1 MPQPSYPDFRAW
13 PHVRPFVRSGVDP
26 FFRSS
31 VRPFACG
38 SAQSIAAC
46 FHDAWAPFVRSC
58 VRPFVRSFCNT
69 PSTQLPTILAPSIDA
84 SIPYTHCC
92 HMSHTDTAKFI
103 SFASPKGGVGKSTSC
118 LAIAGA
124 LLAAGEKVRIID
136 FDQTETIWRWY
147 SDSATAKAIPNLT
160 VEKGPTTDLDSYI
173 GDLYATATDYVL
185 IDLAGALTDLTVMVA
200 AFATLIIT
208 PAKVSEPDII
218 EANKMADKL
227 LDVSETIGKR
237 LNHLILLNEV
247 PSSISKDE
255 VDLIRQI
262 DGSDLN
268 RFQTMIYRRAAYS
281 KSFSRGTMPHLA
293 KTTDPK
299 AIKEINGLVD
309 EIRAILE
316 PQQLK
321 AAA

>member
-1 MPQPSYPDFRAW
+1 
-13 PHVRPFVRSGVDP
+13 
-26 FFRSS
+26 
-31 VRPFACG
+31 
-38 SAQSIAAC
+38 
-46 FHDAWAPFVRSC
+46 
-58 VRPFVRSFCNT
+58 
-69 PSTQLPTILAPSIDA
+69 
-84 SIPYTHCC
+84 
-92 HMSHTDTAKFI
+92 MSNDTTAKFI

-124 LLAAGEKVRIID
+124 LLSAGEKVRIID

-147 SDSATAKAIPNLT
+147 TDSRTARTIPNLV
-160 VEKGPTTDLDSYI
+160 VEKGPTDNLDTYI

-185 IDLAGALTDLTVMVA
+185 IDLAGALTDLTIMIA
-200 AFATLIIT
+200 AFATLTIT

-218 EANKMADKL
+218 EANKMADNL
-227 LDVSETIGKR
+227 LDVSATIGKPV
-237 LNHLILLNEV
+237 NHFILLNEV

-262 DGSDLN
+262 DDSDLN
-268 RFQTMIYRRAAYS
+268 RFQTLIYRRAAYS

-293 KTTDPK
+293 NTTDPK
-299 AIKEINGLVD
+299 AINEIDSLVA

>member
-1 MPQPSYPDFRAW
+1 
-13 PHVRPFVRSGVDP
+13 
-26 FFRSS
+26 
-31 VRPFACG
+31 
-38 SAQSIAAC
+38 
-46 FHDAWAPFVRSC
+46 
-58 VRPFVRSFCNT
+58 
-69 PSTQLPTILAPSIDA
+69 
-84 SIPYTHCC
+84 
-92 HMSHTDTAKFI
+92 MSNTDTAKFI

-147 SDSATAKAIPNLT
+147 SDSPTAKAIPNLT
-160 VEKGPTTDLDSYI
+160 VEKGPTTDLDAYI

-237 LNHLILLNEV
+237 LNHFILLNEV

-262 DGSDLN
+262 DSSDLN
-268 RFQTMIYRRAAYS
+268 RFQTLIYRRAAYS

-293 KTTDPK
+293 KTPDPK
-299 AIKEINGLVD
+299 ALGEINGLLA
-309 EIRAILE
+309 EIRAVLE